1 MLPNGDLQLEET
13 RTFDFRNGPFTYAY
27 FNVDDPK
34 DHVRD
39 FTIAEKLSDG
49 TEVPVEPTTPPTRS

>member
-1 MLPNGDLQLEET
+1 
-13 RTFDFRNGPFTYAY
+13 
-27 FNVDDPK
+27 VDDPK

-39 FTIAEKLSDG
+39 ITIAEKLSDG